1 MEAVVFASRRSA
13 SSSTRIG
20 ISIRTVISAV
30 CRARPGRLHG
40 RDSVTCANNP
50 RFAVP
55 L

>member
-1 MEAVVFASRRSA
+1 MEAVVFASRRGA
-13 SSSTRIG
+13 SSSTRIT
-20 ISIRTVISAV
+20 ISIRTV
-30 CRARPGRLHG
+30 CKARPGRLPG